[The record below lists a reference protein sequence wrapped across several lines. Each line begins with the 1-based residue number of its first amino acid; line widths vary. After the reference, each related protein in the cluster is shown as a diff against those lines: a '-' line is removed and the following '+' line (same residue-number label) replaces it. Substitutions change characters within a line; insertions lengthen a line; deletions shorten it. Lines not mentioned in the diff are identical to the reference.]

1 VVVGRR
7 RQHRIDIRF
16 ALGDITEAD
25 SRAIA
30 LGVYRSVA
38 PSGPAL
44 AVDARLGGAITE
56 MVRRRM
62 FSAGVGEVFN
72 MSTGRHP
79 IAADLITLVG
89 LGSFDRFNDQVLQ
102 TAAENVLRAFVNS
115 RVEEFATVLFGAGS
129 GESPASALQNLL
141 AGFFSGLRDADR
153 DHRFRRIVVCERDP
167 RRYVQLKEELYRLSS
182 TALCHD
188 VEITFDEMTLPRPLE
203 APVVARR
210 VRREDPIYLIVR
222 QEGGEGDDDT
232 PYDVRSSVLTAGA
245 KATVVTGVRQVKRG
259 EFEQLRKRIVD
270 GRKAVDD
277 DSLKLGSMLLAGEV
291 RAVLPSQRDRHLVIV
306 HDGPTSRV
314 PWETLALSMGEAAG
328 GDGVWFP
335 SAERGMS
342 RRYAADNLS
351 VAKWLEER
359 VEDGVLNVLLV
370 VNPTGD
376 LEGAQEEGHRV
387 QELFRSLPSTKLDEL
402 WGKDATRPA
411 LLSRFGSG
419 KYDIIHYA
427 GHAFFDEASPERSG
441 ILCHNHV
448 PISGVDLAQLT
459 NLPTLV
465 FFNACESGRLRRSS
479 RGLLVADEARA
490 RKTRL
495 EHVRD
500 AVGLAEAFLRG
511 GVSVF
516 VGTYWPVGDTP
527 AKMFADTFYST
538 ILKGEPIGDA
548 VLAGRK
554 AVKASGAHDWANYIL
569 YGSQDFVIKEL
580 GSPAASAMS

>member
-1 VVVGRR
+1 
-7 RQHRIDIRF
+7 
-16 ALGDITEAD
+16 
-25 SRAIA
+25 
-30 LGVYRSVA
+30 
-38 PSGPAL
+38 
-44 AVDARLGGAITE
+44 
-56 MVRRRM
+56 
-62 FSAGVGEVFN
+62 
-72 MSTGRHP
+72 
-79 IAADLITLVG
+79 
-89 LGSFDRFNDQVLQ
+89 
-102 TAAENVLRAFVNS
+102 
-115 RVEEFATVLFGAGS
+115 
-129 GESPASALQNLL
+129 
-141 AGFFSGLRDADR
+141 
-153 DHRFRRIVVCERDP
+153 
-167 RRYVQLKEELYRLSS
+167 
-182 TALCHD
+182 
-188 VEITFDEMTLPRPLE
+188 
-203 APVVARR
+203 
-210 VRREDPIYLIVR
+210 
-222 QEGGEGDDDT
+222 
-232 PYDVRSSVLTAGA
+232 
-245 KATVVTGVRQVKRG
+245 
-259 EFEQLRKRIVD
+259 
-270 GRKAVDD
+270 
-277 DSLKLGSMLLAGEV
+277 
-291 RAVLPSQRDRHLVIV
+291 
-306 HDGPTSRV
+306 
-314 PWETLALSMGEAAG
+314 
-328 GDGVWFP
+328 
-335 SAERGMS
+335 MS

-376 LEGAQEEGHRV
+376 LEGAQEEGRRV

-554 AVKASGAHDWANYIL
+554 AVKDSGAHDWANYIL

-580 GSPAASAMS
+580 GSPAAGATS